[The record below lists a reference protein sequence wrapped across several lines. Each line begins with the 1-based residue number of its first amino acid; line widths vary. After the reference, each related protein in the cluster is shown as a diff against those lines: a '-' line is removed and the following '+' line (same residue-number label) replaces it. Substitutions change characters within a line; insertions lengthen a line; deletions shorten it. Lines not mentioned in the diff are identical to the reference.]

1 MNFREAPA
9 VHVTHGNKV
18 DILEGNY
25 LLERASIFLARLRDV
40 EVVEIMSGSIKHLV
54 RRKVMQ
60 MWGVGGAAISGE
72 GGVD

>member
-1 MNFREAPA
+1 M
-9 VHVTHGNKV
+9 HVTHGNKV

-25 LLERASIFLARLRDV
+25 LLERASIFLARLRYV

-54 RRKVMQ
+54 RRKVMK
-60 MWGVGGAAISGE
+60 MWGVGGAAISWE